1 MSILIRSYRAEDVP
15 AMRAIWN
22 EVVEE
27 GVAFPQTEPLG
38 EVEARTFFAAQTAER
53 LPMRRLPSPLPGATR
68 RKRPSSAGNPVPYN
82 PNASNDMS
90 GRP

>member
-1 MSILIRSYRAEDVP
+1 MSILIRSYREEDVP

-38 EVEARTFFAAQTAER
+38 EEEARTFFAGANG
-53 LPMRRLPSPLPGATR
+53 LPRGRRNRYPPR
-68 RKRPSSAGNPVPYN
+68 
-82 PNASNDMS
+82 
-90 GRP
+90 